1 MISFHLAMQ
10 ATVCFATKAHVCQV
24 ASNTACPWFVKNTVT
39 LQHLDHP
46 RSVCSNQAISGNWR
60 LSSSMTWRVSRNCG
74 QMSSISMQPLAP
86 ARSRA
91 VGRRHGRHG
100 RYGAVQ
106 TYGPWWLG
114 EWLISYLSLNCR
126 WKRLETYINA
136 LLHSWENCVVY
147 CPSFEGCQFTQHVGS
162 GTLARN
168 GSQLFVDFVW
178 CFKLIWKSPH
188 SEPYIVPVQKVCC
201 RWKSNSRKQLH

>member
-1 MISFHLAMQ
+1 M
-10 ATVCFATKAHVCQV
+10 CFATKAHVSSCFKHGLPLV
-24 ASNTACPWFVKNTVT
+24 CEKHSDPST
-39 LQHLDHP
+39 LGSSP
-46 RSVCSNQAISGNWR
+46 VCSNQAISGNWR

-86 ARSRA
+86 ARSKA

-136 LLHSWENCVVY
+136 FMHSWENCVVY

-168 GSQLFVDFVW
+168 GSQFFVDFVW

-201 RWKSNSRKQLH
+201 RWKSKSRKQLH